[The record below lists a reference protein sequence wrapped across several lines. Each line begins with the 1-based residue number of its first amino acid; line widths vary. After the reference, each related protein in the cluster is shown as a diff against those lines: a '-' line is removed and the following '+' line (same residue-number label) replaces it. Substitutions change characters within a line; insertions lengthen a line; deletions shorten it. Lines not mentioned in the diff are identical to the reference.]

1 MNKKRQKTKTPAA
14 SSPSFNLA
22 QHESKPYFFPALGL
36 CGLLMGI
43 LLFDANLSL
52 TGDNAQFINLGR
64 SLAEGYGL
72 AETIEG
78 EPIPHTKY
86 PFGFPL
92 LLAIV
97 HILFPANL
105 IALKSLVVLLYAI
118 SIPLT
123 YFLIREFATPPLALG
138 VSALCLASP
147 HLLDY
152 SHQVM
157 SEIPFLLFSLISL
170 LLLHRAYL
178 PGHRQAHN
186 GSSTKVTK
194 DTKGRKPF
202 LFRVCY
208 LLRGVVGF
216 ACARPSWILF
226 AIIAIIAACYI
237 RSAGIILIGTGII
250 FFALHKKWKETGLIA
265 LGSLLLVLPWQIRN
279 ASLGGTPYI
288 QQLLSI
294 NPYRPEEGMLTLT
307 TLIERILENLEI
319 YGLHVIPQIFVPTFI
334 SSTDPGFSTYFV
346 GLVFSGMILY
356 ALITGLIKRHLLIV
370 YLTCYLCLY
379 ILWPQV
385 WSDTRFLV
393 PAFPI
398 FFYAI
403 LTSMDELLQLLARA
417 LKKTASRAG
426 VVLFFLFLL
435 GSNIFET
442 HALSQRIGW
451 LPSNWDNYFAA
462 AEWIKNNTEPDVKI
476 ICRKPYLMNAITNR
490 KAAGYLWKTPDQVIA
505 DFEKKSI
512 GIVVVDQLGFRS
524 TPEFLVPT
532 IQAYENRF
540 ELLHIV
546 RDPNTYV
553 LKFK

>member
-1 MNKKRQKTKTPAA
+1 MSKKRRKRRKTEPPKA

-22 QHESKPYFFPALGL
+22 QHERKPYFLPALGL

-64 SLAEGYGL
+64 SLADGYGL
-72 AETIEG
+72 SETIEG

-97 HILFPANL
+97 HIIFPGNL

-123 YFLIREFATPPLALG
+123 YLLIREFAAPPMALG

-157 SEIPFLLFSLISL
+157 SEIPFLLCSLIAL
-170 LLLHRAYL
+170 LLLHR
-178 PGHRQAHN
+178 AHN
-186 GSSTKVTK
+186 GSSTK
-194 DTKGRKPF
+194 DTKNTKGVKAF
-202 LFRVCY
+202 LLRVCY

-216 ACARPSWILF
+216 ACACPLWILF
-226 AIIAIIAACYI
+226 AIIAIIAAYYI
-237 RSAGIILIGTGII
+237 RSAGIILVGTGIL
-250 FFALHKKWKETGLIA
+250 FFALHKKWKETGIIA
-265 LGSLLLVLPWQIRN
+265 IGSLLLALPWQIRN

-294 NPYRPEEGMLTLT
+294 NPYRPEEGALTFA

-319 YGLHVIPQIFVPTFI
+319 YGLHVIPQIFVPTFT

-346 GLVFSGMILY
+346 GLVFSGIILY
-356 ALITGLIKRHLLIV
+356 ALIAGLLKRHLLIV
-370 YLTCYLCLY
+370 YLTCYLGLY

-393 PAFPI
+393 PAIPI

-435 GSNIFET
+435 GSNIFAT

-451 LPSNWDNYFAA
+451 LPPNWDNYFVA

-490 KAAGYLWKTPDQVIA
+490 KAAGYVWKAPDEVIA
-505 DFEKKSI
+505 DFEKKRIS
-512 GIVVVDQLGFRS
+512 IVVVDQLGFRS
-524 TPEFLVPT
+524 TPEFLVPA
-532 IQAYENRF
+532 IQAHRNRF
-540 ELLHIV
+540 ELLHII
-546 RDPNTYV
+546 RNPDTYV
-553 LKFK
+553 LKFE

>member
-1 MNKKRQKTKTPAA
+1 
-14 SSPSFNLA
+14 
-22 QHESKPYFFPALGL
+22 
-36 CGLLMGI
+36 MGI

-64 SLAEGYGL
+64 SLADGYGL
-72 AETIEG
+72 SETIEG

-92 LLAIV
+92 LLAITD
-97 HILFPANL
+97 IIFPGNL
-105 IALKSLVVLLYAI
+105 IALKSLVVLFYAL

-123 YFLIREFATPPLALG
+123 YLLIREFAAPPMALG
-138 VSALCLASP
+138 ASALCLASP

-157 SEIPFLLFSLISL
+157 SEIPFLLCSLIAL
-170 LLLHRAYL
+170 ILLHRAQKSNTL
-178 PGHRQAHN
+178 
-186 GSSTKVTK
+186 ST
-194 DTKGRKPF
+194 
-202 LFRVCY
+202 LA
-208 LLRGVVGF
+208 L
-216 ACARPSWILF
+216 
-226 AIIAIIAACYI
+226 AIIAIIAAYYI
-237 RSAGIILIGTGII
+237 RSAGIILVGTGIL
-250 FFALHKKWKETGLIA
+250 FFALHKKWKETGIIA
-265 LGSLLLVLPWQIRN
+265 AGSLLLALPWQIRN

-294 NPYRPEEGMLTLT
+294 NPYRPKEGALTFT

-319 YGLHVIPQIFVPTFI
+319 YGLYVIPQIFVPTFT

-346 GLVFSGMILY
+346 GLFFSALILY
-356 ALITGLIKRHLLIV
+356 ALIVGLLKRHLLIV
-370 YLTCYLCLY
+370 YLTCYLGLY

-393 PAFPI
+393 PAIPI
-398 FFYAI
+398 LFYAI

-435 GSNIFET
+435 GSNIYET
-442 HALSQRIGW
+442 NHLSERIGW
-451 LPSNWDNYFAA
+451 LPPNWDNYFAA

-490 KAAGYLWKTPDQVIA
+490 KAAGYAWKTPDEVIA
-505 DFEKKSI
+505 DFEKKRIS
-512 GIVVVDQLGFRS
+512 IVVVDQLGFRS
-524 TPEFLVPT
+524 TPEFLVPA

-540 ELLHIV
+540 AVLHIV